1 MAGTAEHGPRDDS
14 HDGLQNA
21 PLNSSHITPQGNR
34 RDDVEAALD
43 LDGLPSRHLDWPDC
57 RNARDLGGL
66 PTTDGRAIRHRA
78 LIRTDSPHRLT
89 EQGVAAVHAYGVS
102 RVIDLRRHAERERAP
117 SPFLGTP
124 LHCHVPVQ
132 NPADPDHEWLTLAE
146 IYIAMLDLRPRLFAT
161 AVAAIADAPPGGVVV
176 HCAGGKDRTGMVVA
190 MALHLAGVETAT
202 IAADYALTEG
212 RLVEENAAA
221 LAAISDPRVREI
233 MRGLQPTP
241 PEVMLTTLEHLDSK
255 YGGVA
260 NYLERGGFGPDR
272 AQGLRDRLVG

>member
-1 MAGTAEHGPRDDS
+1 MRDE
-14 HDGLQNA
+14 
-21 PLNSSHITPQGNR
+21 
-34 RDDVEAALD
+34 VEVAID
-43 LDGLPSRHLDWPDC
+43 LDGLPSRHLDWPHCD
-57 RNARDLGGL
+57 NARDLGGL
-66 PTTDGRAIRHRA
+66 PTADGRAIRRRA

-89 EQGVAAVHAYGVS
+89 EEGVAAVHAYGVS
-102 RVIDLRRHAERERAP
+102 RVLDLRRDVECERAP

-132 NPADPDHEWLTLAE
+132 NPADPDNETLTLAE
-146 IYIAMLDLRPRLFAT
+146 IYITMLDLRPKLFAA

-212 RLVEENAAA
+212 RLAEQSAAT
-221 LAAISDPRVREI
+221 LAKMSDPRVREI

-241 PEVMLTTLEHLDSK
+241 PEVMLTTLDHLDGK

-260 NYLERGGFGPDR
+260 GYLEHGGFGADR
-272 AQGLRDRLVG
+272 ARGLRDRLVG

>member
-1 MAGTAEHGPRDDS
+1 MAGTAAHGP
-14 HDGLQNA
+14 Q
-21 PLNSSHITPQGNR
+21 NSSSG
-34 RDDVEAALD
+34 DVKVAVD

-66 PTTDGRAIRHRA
+66 PTGDGRAIRHRA

-102 RVIDLRRHAERERAP
+102 RVIDLRRDVECERAP
-117 SPFLGTP
+117 SPFAGTP

-146 IYIAMLDLRPRLFAT
+146 IYTAMLDLRPKLFAT

-212 RLVEENAAA
+212 RLAEENAAT

-241 PEVMLTTLEHLDSK
+241 PEVMLTTLDHLDSR

-260 NYLERGGFGPDR
+260 SYLERGGFGADR
-272 AQGLRDRLVG
+272 AQVLRDRLVG